1 MVVDEASRK
10 LIDNVVNEDDILN
23 ENITS
28 TALSP
33 GRLRRNPRLTEL
45 QTSS

>member
-28 TALSP
+28 TALAP
-33 GRLRRNPRLTEL
+33 PPAPNPPPD
-45 QTSS
+45 